1 MIYGIGTDICDV
13 RRIRASLDRH
23 GERFAHR
30 ILSDA
35 ELAQWRERSARW
47 PERGVRF
54 LATRFSAK
62 EAFSKA
68 IGLGMRMPMSWRRCE
83 ILNLPSGQPH
93 IVLHGDLQRWFA
105 EKGLQAHV
113 SITDESDYAASFV
126 IVEKVTTDNP

>member
-1 MIYGIGTDICDV
+1 
-13 RRIRASLDRH
+13 
-23 GERFAHR
+23 
-30 ILSDA
+30 
-35 ELAQWRERSARW
+35 
-47 PERGVRF
+47 
-54 LATRFSAK
+54 
-62 EAFSKA
+62 
-68 IGLGMRMPMSWRRCE
+68 MRMPMSWRRCE